1 MENIDDI
8 IEAILFA
15 LGRQI
20 SIEEISNTLKLD
32 KSEVLDSIKSL
43 EKKYDKDSAIV
54 LLKVN
59 NSYQLVTNHKY
70 YEYVS
75 KFVENTK
82 AKNLSSAA
90 YEVLS
95 IIAYNPKITK
105 TQIESIRGVNS
116 DSAISRLL
124 EAGLIEEVARLNLPG
139 RPAAYSV
146 TDEFLK
152 SCGLDD
158 ISKLPEYE
166 EYKVEDEQLMVQ
178 DVDKNIQN
186 SDMEFKD

>member
-166 EYKVEDEQLMVQ
+166 QYKVEDEQLMVQ